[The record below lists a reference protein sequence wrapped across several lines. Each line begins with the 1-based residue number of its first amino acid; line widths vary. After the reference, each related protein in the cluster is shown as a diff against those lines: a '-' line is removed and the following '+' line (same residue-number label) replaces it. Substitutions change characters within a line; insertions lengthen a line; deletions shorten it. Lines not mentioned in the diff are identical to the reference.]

1 MDLSK
6 TLTKHNNQKIRLNK
20 PIMMSMPFSSS
31 TNKLLLRY
39 ARSLVLE
46 RDRKLVVRSK
56 VFIGSLNLV
65 KIRLIHQLYNVY
77 NIVLSSLNSNL
88 HLQT

>member
-31 TNKLLLRY
+31 TNKFLFRY

-65 KIRLIHQLYNVY
+65 RIRLIHIIYNVY

>member
-1 MDLSK
+1 
-6 TLTKHNNQKIRLNK
+6 
-20 PIMMSMPFSSS
+20 MMSMPFSSS

-46 RDRKLVVRSK
+46 RDGKLVVRSK

-65 KIRLIHQLYNVY
+65 KIRLIHQLYNNY

>member
-1 MDLSK
+1 MQFL
-6 TLTKHNNQKIRLNK
+6 QAPR
-20 PIMMSMPFSSS
+20 
-31 TNKLLLRY
+31 LLLLQY

-65 KIRLIHQLYNVY
+65 RIRLIHIIYNVY